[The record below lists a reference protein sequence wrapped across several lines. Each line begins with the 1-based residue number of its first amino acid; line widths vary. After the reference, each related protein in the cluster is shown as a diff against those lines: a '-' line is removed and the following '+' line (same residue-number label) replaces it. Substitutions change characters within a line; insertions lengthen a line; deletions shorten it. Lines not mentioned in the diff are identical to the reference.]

1 MENFKE
7 ITISRKLNVSPE
19 QAWKA
24 WTDPKE
30 IAQWWGPDG
39 VTIPV
44 CEIDLKVG
52 GKLHIVMLAG
62 KELGPMAGQ
71 RWPMQG
77 IFKEVKNAEKIVF
90 TNQAIDEVGTI
101 LIEGLTSVVFEKDGG
116 GTKITVTT
124 SAKGKVPQAP
134 QMIAGMEM
142 GWNQQLDK
150 LVENIG

>member
-19 QAWKA
+19 RAWKA

-30 IAQWWGPDG
+30 IAEWWGPNG

-44 CEIDLKVG
+44 CEIDVKVG
-52 GKLHIVMLAG
+52 GKLYIVMVAG

-77 IFKEVKNAEKIVF
+77 IFKEVTPAEKLVF
-90 TNQAIDEVGTI
+90 TNQAIDEAGTI
-101 LIEGLTSVVFEKDGG
+101 LLEGLTSVLF
-116 GTKITVTT
+116 
-124 SAKGKVPQAP
+124 
-134 QMIAGMEM
+134 
-142 GWNQQLDK
+142 
-150 LVENIG
+150 

>member
-1 MENFKE
+1 MENFKA

-19 QAWKA
+19 RAWKA

-52 GKLHIVMLAG
+52 GKFHIVMLAG

-77 IFKEVKNAEKIVF
+77 IFKEITTAEKLVF
-90 TNQAIDEVGTI
+90 TNQAIDEAGTI
-101 LIEGLTSVVFEKDGG
+101 LIEGLTSVVFEKDGS
-116 GTKITVTT
+116 GTKITITT
-124 SAKGKVPQAP
+124 SAEGKVPQAP

-150 LVENIG
+150 LVEKMG

>member
-7 ITISRKLNVSPE
+7 ITMSRKLNASPE

-24 WTDPKE
+24 WTDPEE
-30 IAQWWGPDG
+30 IAQWWGPEG

-77 IFKEVKNAEKIVF
+77 TFKEIKTAQKLVF
-90 TNQAIDEVGTI
+90 TNQAIDETGTI
-101 LIEGLTSVVFEKDGG
+101 LIEGLTTVVFEKDGS

-124 SAKGKVPQAP
+124 SAKGLAPQAP

-150 LVENIG
+150 LVEKIG